1 MKKVVTL
8 VFVLAVNAVVSFV
21 YIPMREDVPPHPRG
35 TIVFFTILMIPLLY
49 VILSKIGDVLN
60 FRLRK

>member
-8 VFVLAVNAVVSFV
+8 VFMLAVNAVVSFV
-21 YIPMREDVPPHPRG
+21 YVPMSEDVPPHPRG
-35 TIVFFTILMIPLLY
+35 TIVFFTILMFPLLY
-49 VILSKIGDVLN
+49 IILSKIGDVLN